1 MAWAFVA
8 MLVAAGG
15 GMRDA
20 LAAEELPTVTV
31 ETDQGDRFEHES
43 VAFLLKRTG
52 ELENAL
58 NVSVQVVESGA
69 MVHDADEGLRTVT
82 IGAADD
88 SKVLLLRIV
97 DDARDE
103 SHSTV
108 TVVVKSAPHYRV
120 GKPGQAST
128 RVRDNDGQLI
138 EVSVDPLERIVD
150 ENESAVFHLVATT
163 VADGTFETVGD
174 LARVFGSDGFGLTWS
189 TRAVSEAD
197 SPDDFGATSE
207 IVRPGFDSFK
217 RANAEDAT
225 MAGQSLVTKSGRRDG
240 GPPRFV
246 LRRNLIPIPVYD
258 DQLEEAYERFLVR
271 LEPTPGLD
279 RRIGFGTRSN
289 VPGLQ
294 ADLSGSDFF
303 ASVVMIRGELDDLR
317 LVDGSVPHEG
327 RLEIYHDGQWGTV
340 CDDYWTDV
348 ESTVACRQLG
358 YPGAESNT
366 GRFLKAHFGQGSGP
380 IWLDNVLCE
389 GSELRLIDCPRLDE
403 GEEIGGHNCTHSE
416 DVGIRCL
423 EMGSA
428 NSAAPLVD
436 EPPASVHRWPDGGD
450 PSSVVA
456 LDAANEGVTDLG
468 GLAPFTGL
476 ERLNLAG
483 NAIADVAA
491 LAALTNLKW
500 LDLAGNSIADI
511 GPLSGHE
518 NLRYLNLS
526 GNRISDLSPL
536 ADLQG
541 LEVVV
546 LENNE
551 IEDLVPLTHLVR
563 VRYLLLAGNGIDDIT
578 PLADMSML
586 ERLDLYGNPVADTS
600 PLGDLHKLV
609 WLRLPTDRYAL
620 EREENLFR

>member
-1 MAWAFVA
+1 MLTAVLAVA
-8 MLVAAGG
+8 GC

-20 LAAEELPTVTV
+20 QAAEELPTVTISYS
-31 ETDQGDRFEHES
+31 TGLRGDNYEGDTI
-43 VAFLLKRTG
+43 VFLLQRTG
-52 ELENAL
+52 DVQNTLD
-58 NVSVQVVESGA
+58 VSVHVYDDGDVVF
-69 MVHDADEGLRTVT
+69 DADEGPRTAT
-82 IGAADD
+82 FRAGEGSLPFTPRAFDD
-88 SKVLLLRIV
+88 TE
-97 DDARDE
+97 DE
-103 SHSTV
+103 PHGTV
-108 TVVVKSAPHYRV
+108 TVVVKSEPHYRV
-120 GKPGQAST
+120 GGPGHASA

-138 EVSVDPLERIVD
+138 ELSIDPLERIVD
-150 ENESAVFHLVATT
+150 EGQSVTFDLVATT
-163 VADGTFETVGD
+163 VADGTFQTVDD
-174 LARVFGSDGFGLTWS
+174 LARVFGSDSFGLTWS

-197 SPDDFGATSE
+197 SPDDYRVMSE
-207 IVRPGFDSFK
+207 ILALGFAGFEREEAGST
-217 RANAEDAT
+217 A
-225 MAGQSLVTKSGRRDG
+225 MARQQVVAKSKRRDG
-240 GPPRFV
+240 RFPRFV
-246 LRRNLIPIPVYD
+246 LRHALAPFPVFE
-258 DQLEEAYERFLVR
+258 DQQEEGYERFLVR
-271 LEPTPGLD
+271 LESTPGLD
-279 RRIGFGTRSN
+279 SRIGFGTRPN
-289 VPGLQ
+289 VGGLP
-294 ADLSGSDFF
+294 ADLSGRQFF

-317 LVDGSVPHEG
+317 LVDGGVPREG
-327 RLEIYHDGQWGTV
+327 RLELYHDGQWGTV

-348 ESTVACRQLG
+348 ESAVACRQLG
-358 YPGAESNT
+358 YPGAESKT

-389 GSELRLIDCPRLDE
+389 GSELRLIDCPRWDE
-403 GEEIGGHNCTHSE
+403 GEEIGSHNCTHSE

-423 EMGSA
+423 ETGSA
-428 NSAAPLVD
+428 SSAAPRSQ
-436 EPPASVHRWPDGGD
+436 ETPAGVHRWPDGGD
-450 PSSVVA
+450 PASVVA
-456 LDAANEGVTDLG
+456 LDAANQGVTDLG
-468 GLAPFTGL
+468 GLAAFTGL

-483 NAIADVAA
+483 NAIADVSA
-491 LAALTNLKW
+491 LAGLSKLKR

-511 GPLSGHE
+511 GPLSGLK

-526 GNRISDLSPL
+526 GNRISDVSPL
-536 ADLQG
+536 AELQG